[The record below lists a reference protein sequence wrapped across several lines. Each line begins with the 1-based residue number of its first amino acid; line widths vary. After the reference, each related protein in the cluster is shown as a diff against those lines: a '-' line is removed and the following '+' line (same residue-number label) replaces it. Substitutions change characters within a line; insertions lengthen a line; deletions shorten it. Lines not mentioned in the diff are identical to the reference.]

1 MWEWMCRT
9 DGCVQSWWDLC
20 LKAFTFSVC
29 CFTVLILICFSYW
42 QQSPSLWTPNKPHF
56 ASLCEYDVW
65 SKCCCCCCLV
75 SNVDVPPIA
84 SVVMS
89 LFCNLM
95 SIDTRL
101 TSRNV
106 KLQQVH
112 PMSSTC
118 QHFVHCVNGMTWRR
132 QIPPANGSLD
142 CKCDDFNIVFPS
154 SHLHTFH
161 PSFIFTLLLSTMSPL
176 PLSLLFSAFRH
187 VVLC

>member
-1 MWEWMCRT
+1 MCT
-9 DGCVQSWWDLC
+9 VVVGFVPEGFHFLSVLFHCLNLDL
-20 LKAFTFSVC
+20 LLLLATE
-29 CFTVLILICFSYW
+29 
-42 QQSPSLWTPNKPHF
+42 SLTANPKQ
-56 ASLCEYDVW
+56 ASLCFTLW
-65 SKCCCCCCLV
+65 IWCLIEMLLLLL
-75 SNVDVPPIA
+75 SCFQRRC
-84 SVVMS
+84 SS
-89 LFCNLM
+89 YSFCRHVFVLQPYVKWY
-95 SIDTRL
+95 SP
-101 TSRNV
+101 NV

-132 QIPPANGSLD
+132 QIPPANGTLD
-142 CKCDDFNIVFPS
+142 CKCDDLNIVFPS